1 MRKILPLKSIY
12 AFVAVA
18 ETGSMTE
25 AAKALN
31 VSHSAISQSIKS
43 LETQLG
49 QPLFQRVGR
58 QVQLNSQGRNYY
70 KDVAPALETIVNA
83 TEAIIHP
90 PSSNRITLNM
100 INSLAIRWWVPKV
113 EEFQQYAPEIDI
125 RLSNLVGAFDL
136 DQEGV
141 DVAIIHGK
149 TEEWQD
155 YYCEKLGNDEL
166 VLVCSPDL
174 LAKGEHRSPDAL
186 IRRYSAIYADN
197 PRRKADWNIWCQAN
211 QLALPQKRRN
221 LSFITSVQAV
231 QAAIRKLGIL
241 VTHRLFVRDDIKHG
255 LLVEIGAPVKNPHQ
269 DFYFACQ
276 PDKLRQDSIL
286 TLRSWLREEFKNTLP
301 DEPERKS

>member
-18 ETGSMTE
+18 ETGSMTD

-136 DQEGV
+136 DLEGV

>member
-18 ETGSMTE
+18 ETGSMTD

-43 LETQLG
+43 LETQLS

-136 DQEGV
+136 DLEGV

>member
-136 DQEGV
+136 DLEGV